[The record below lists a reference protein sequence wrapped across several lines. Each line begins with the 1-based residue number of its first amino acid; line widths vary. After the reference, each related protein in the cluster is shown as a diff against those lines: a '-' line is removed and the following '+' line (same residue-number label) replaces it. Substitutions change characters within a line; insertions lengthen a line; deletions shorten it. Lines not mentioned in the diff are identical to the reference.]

1 MKIQN
6 QDDQHNDF
14 KVAALGM
21 RLVKFEE
28 VVDVPPEVAA
38 LLLIQPS
45 NWGLP
50 ADAVAEDVALRDK
63 FLADHLA
70 ELRQA
75 SGIEDPSPFVGEAGP
90 ELFVPDTAGTI
101 VTPKKKGA

>member
-28 VVDVPPEVAA
+28 VVDVPLEVAA
-38 LLLIQPS
+38 LLLIQTT

-50 ADAVAEDVALRDK
+50 EDASAEDAALRDK

-70 ELRQA
+70 ELRAA
-75 SGIEDPSPFVGEAGP
+75 SGIKDPEPDP
-90 ELFVPDTAGTI
+90 EPDLEPPAAELS
-101 VTPKKKGA
+101 TPNTKKKGA